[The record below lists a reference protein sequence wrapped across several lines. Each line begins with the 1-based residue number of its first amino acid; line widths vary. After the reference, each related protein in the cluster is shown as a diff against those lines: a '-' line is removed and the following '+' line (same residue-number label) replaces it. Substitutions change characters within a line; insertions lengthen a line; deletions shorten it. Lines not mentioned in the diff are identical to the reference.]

1 MLQLSAVIC
10 RKCCCCCCSKQSP
23 HNTTASPSSKG
34 LHLRNGSELNL
45 RSDCRQA
52 VGQTGKH
59 FSAQKV
65 LMMDAVSDPAA
76 PAHSV
81 THSIDHNITGKCV
94 CGCQWQ
100 SAPVNSCSS
109 NLSWVS
115 IHSSPVTR
123 ARENRVS
130 EKHSLGNSF
139 SRKKTPRLHQLDLLY
154 FTHFLLF
161 VAHFLPTRDH
171 ITSPFAMSLVSS
183 SSSWDTLAC
192 LLSLSSILQSTANVK

>member
-1 MLQLSAVIC
+1 MQRGAEGAAAAAVIAFFHFPFSFQSTSPIWHVCRPICRRCLCCCYRQGHTSHSHWGQTRTFALGSKLLQLSAVIC
-10 RKCCCCCCSKQSP
+10 RKCWSCSKQSP
-23 HNTTASPSSKG
+23 NNTTASPSSKG

-52 VGQTGKH
+52 VEQAGKH

-65 LMMDAVSDPAA
+65 LMMDAVSDPAAA

-109 NLSWVS
+109 NLSWD
-115 IHSSPVTR
+115 ISP
-123 ARENRVS
+123 
-130 EKHSLGNSF
+130 
-139 SRKKTPRLHQLDLLY
+139 
-154 FTHFLLF
+154 
-161 VAHFLPTRDH
+161 
-171 ITSPFAMSLVSS
+171 PFP
-183 SSSWDTLAC
+183 
-192 LLSLSSILQSTANVK
+192 SILLQWLEWERIE

>member
-1 MLQLSAVIC
+1 MLLLLLLPLLSLLSSISSIFLPIDFTNLTRLSSNLPLPLPLLLLPSRTHEPQSLGTNADICSKCLGSKLLQLSAVIC
-10 RKCCCCCCSKQSP
+10 RKCCCCSKQSP

-76 PAHSV
+76 APAHSV

-94 CGCQWQ
+94 
-100 SAPVNSCSS
+100 
-109 NLSWVS
+109 WVS
-115 IHSSPVTR
+115 M
-123 ARENRVS
+123 AVS
-130 EKHSLGNSF
+130 TGK
-139 SRKKTPRLHQLDLLY
+139 
-154 FTHFLLF
+154 F
-161 VAHFLPTRDH
+161 V
-171 ITSPFAMSLVSS
+171 
-183 SSSWDTLAC
+183 
-192 LLSLSSILQSTANVK
+192 